1 MKRTVWIAALFLV
14 SGMAVAAL
22 AQQASSNVSLGDA
35 ARRARASRPASAP
48 VRVYTNDNLPTQ
60 GSISTNTAG
69 TLAKD
74 SSSASSSGDAAA
86 AGDKSDA
93 PAPGDDLNARAKV
106 EQEWRKKIGDQK
118 SKVEQLQKQVEDLD
132 RQMRMQGTINAMGS
146 AGCLQDQK
154 KCDDA
159 MKAYQDQMNSKKQ
172 DLQAAQDK
180 LDGMREEL
188 RRAGLPGSWGD

>member
-1 MKRTVWIAALFLV
+1 MKRTVWIAAMFLV

-22 AQQASSNVSLGDA
+22 AQQQSSTVSLGEA
-35 ARRARASRPASAP
+35 ARRARANRPASAQA
-48 VRVYTNDNLPTQ
+48 RVYTNDNLPTE

-69 TLAKD
+69 TLPKD
-74 SSSASSSGDAAA
+74 SASASSSGDTP
-86 AGDKSDA
+86 AGDKSA
-93 PAPGDDLNARAKV
+93 AAAPGDDLNARAKV

-118 SKVEQLQKQVEDLD
+118 AKVEQLQKQVEDLD
-132 RQMRMQGTINAMGS
+132 RQMRMQGTINSMGS

-159 MKAYQDQMNSKKQ
+159 MKAYQDQMDSKKQ
-172 DLQAAQDK
+172 DLAAAQDK
-180 LDGMREEL
+180 LDSMREEL